1 MKQLPGSH
9 KCTDITVVE
18 KHSLIVL
25 ELKKLKGQEP
35 PMQAVLTEYHDQLNG
50 YVKSH
55 WGVNE
60 NKKTAPHVVAGFVV
74 AMYAKGK
81 SYCVEPLAGDLTDLN
96 V

>member
-55 WGVNE
+55 
-60 NKKTAPHVVAGFVV
+60 
-74 AMYAKGK
+74 
-81 SYCVEPLAGDLTDLN
+81 
-96 V
+96 